1 MNIQH
6 VYYVWIGSNH
16 SGFNAVQ
23 LQRSLKNH
31 TLKKTQTS
39 TGKLSQITSLKV
51 MTSRRLSVMVLLT
64 EVQCL
69 QVRHDNYPYRA
80 DVKATL

>member
-1 MNIQH
+1 MYITF
-6 VYYVWIGSNH
+6 WKGSNH

-31 TLKKTQTS
+31 TFKKTQTS

-51 MTSRRLSVMVLLT
+51 TTTRRLSVMVLLT
-64 EVQCL
+64 EVQCRL
-69 QVRHDNYPYRA
+69 QVRHDNDPYRA